1 MKIVRNMMHCNVAV
15 IPALVTNTGFLVV
28 LLSHNVGS
36 DAIMCGSDVTN
47 NFHRHLSCRTS
58 SRSLQLLAIGYL
70 APNNIYMLWRLQL
83 HKWTPIDTVSLYC

>member
-1 MKIVRNMMHCNVAV
+1 MMRCNVAV

-36 DAIMCGSDVTN
+36 DAIMSGSDVTY
-47 NFHRHLSCRTS
+47 NFHRPMRRMTG
-58 SRSLQLLAIGYL
+58 SRSLQLMAIGYL